1 MKALAFLW
9 EGGGFAVTGQMERES
24 YAVHFAAC
32 LRGGLHIRR
41 GGPTGGCVTKKWGF
55 EAFREGNRSAFAK
68 NVGGEALHKG

>member
-32 LRGGLHIRR
+32 LRGG
-41 GGPTGGCVTKKWGF
+41 CVTKKRGF